1 MGGVYYV
8 AQIDTYYAV
17 IGLADS
23 EAGAVSVAA
32 ERAKRYLD
40 VAGAFDP
47 DTGEAWTVEVE
58 RIITYFCPRVS
69 ALAMGSAILEG
80 VEG

>member
-1 MGGVYYV
+1 MDGVYYV

-17 IGLADS
+17 IGLADT

-47 DTGEAWTVEVE
+47 DTGEAWTVERIVE
-58 RIITYFCPRVS
+58 YFAPRVS
-69 ALAMGSAILEG
+69 ALALGTAILEG

>member
-1 MGGVYYV
+1 MDGLYYV

-32 ERAKRYLD
+32 ERAKKYLD
-40 VAGAFDP
+40 ACGAIDP
-47 DTGEAWTVEVE
+47 IGGDPWTVE
-58 RIITYFCPRVS
+58 RIVTYFDTHVL
-69 ALAMGSAILEG
+69 ALAMNTAILEG

>member
-1 MGGVYYV
+1 MDGVYYV

-17 IGLADS
+17 IGLADT

-40 VAGAFDP
+40 VAGVMDP
-47 DTGEAWTVEVE
+47 DRGESWTVE
-58 RIITYFCPRVS
+58 RIIDYFCPRVS
-69 ALAMGSAILEG
+69 ALALGTAILEG

>member
-1 MGGVYYV
+1 MDGVYYV
-8 AQIDTYYAV
+8 AQIDTYYGV
-17 IGLADS
+17 IGLGDT
-23 EAGAVSVAA
+23 EAEAIRVAA
-32 ERAKRYLD
+32 VRAKQFLD
-40 VAGAFDP
+40 TAGAFDP
-47 DTGEAWTVEVE
+47 DMGEAWTVE

>member
-1 MGGVYYV
+1 MDQVYYV

-40 VAGAFDP
+40 VAGAMDP
-47 DTGEAWTVEVE
+47 DRGESWTVERIVE
-58 RIITYFCPRVS
+58 YFAPRVS
-69 ALAMGSAILEG
+69 ALALGTAILEG